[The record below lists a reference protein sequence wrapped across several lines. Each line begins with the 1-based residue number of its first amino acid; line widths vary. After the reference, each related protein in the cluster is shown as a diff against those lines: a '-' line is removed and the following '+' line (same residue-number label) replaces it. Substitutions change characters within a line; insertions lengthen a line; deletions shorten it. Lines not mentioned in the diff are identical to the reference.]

1 MRSYN
6 PTYGLW
12 NDGEDEVR
20 SRNKKEPKSSAR
32 RRKKQTEQAGCTSA
46 SPTAPIRN
54 CSRME
59 SSERWMIKTVYVIST

>member
-20 SRNKKEPKSSAR
+20 SRNKKGAEVLDKKIEEAAR
-32 RRKKQTEQAGCTSA
+32 ASRVHECITYHADTELLKKGIIRKVDE
-46 SPTAPIRN
+46 
-54 CSRME
+54 
-59 SSERWMIKTVYVIST
+59 

>member
-20 SRNKKEPKSSAR
+20 SRNKKGAEVLDKKKEEADRASRVHECITYYADTELLKNGII
-32 RRKKQTEQAGCTSA
+32 RKVDE
-46 SPTAPIRN
+46 
-54 CSRME
+54 
-59 SSERWMIKTVYVIST
+59 